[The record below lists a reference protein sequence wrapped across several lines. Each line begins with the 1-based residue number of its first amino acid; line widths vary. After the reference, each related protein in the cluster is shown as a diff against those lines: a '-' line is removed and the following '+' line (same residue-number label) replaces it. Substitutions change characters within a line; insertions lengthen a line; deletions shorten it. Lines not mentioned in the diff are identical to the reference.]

1 MLLLMKNS
9 SGGEKM
15 FSMLFYK
22 KTILGSVANPERVS
36 RCVRVNTMFISGIV
50 HAPAHY
56 VSEVIGGAVGA
67 AIKPLIVEWL
77 SGKPK
82 VYVFKVYLDEDGSVS
97 VKYKECPFIRV
108 PKKCS

>member
-1 MLLLMKNS
+1 MKNS

-22 KTILGSVANPERVS
+22 KTMLGSVANPAKIS
-36 RCVRVNTMFISGIV
+36 MCVHVNMMFLSGIV

-56 VSEVIGGAVGA
+56 VSEMIGGIAGA
-67 AIKPLIVEWL
+67 DIKPTIVEWL

-82 VYVFKVYLDEDGSVS
+82 VYVFKVILDGDGSVT

-108 PKKCS
+108 PEI